1 MEKYLFFLLP
11 NSGIIQDLSFVQASG
26 NGATYVS
33 ASFVQVWVGSEYDGP
48 DVSE

>member
-1 MEKYLFFLLP
+1 MLR

-33 ASFVQVWVGSEYDGP
+33 TSFVQVQVGSLYDEP